1 MEKTKRYQMAER
13 LAANAD
19 HLLLLTATPHH
30 GDDDRFAHFIRL
42 IDSDLFPEP
51 HRVGNKATEIRR
63 DILKLGPDCPWA
75 LRRLKEDLRDLRGRR
90 LFPDRHAHTVAFKL
104 TVQEY
109 DLYKAVTAYI
119 NQFLPQASGR
129 QAGERGPGADRA
141 SSGDSPA
148 RRWPSTSRSGA
159 GSNGSKTC

>member
-1 MEKTKRYQMAER
+1 SSKRHASAVPTPKAAPAGATRLKRRSAISSRTGLGAKT
-13 LAANAD
+13 D
-19 HLLLLTATPHH
+19 HLQLLTATRQH

-42 IDSDLFPEP
+42 IDADLFPEP
-51 HRVGNKATEIRR
+51 HRVGNKATEIGR

-109 DLYKAVTAYI
+109 DLYKAVTGYI

-129 QAGERGPGADRA
+129 
-141 SSGDSPA
+141 
-148 RRWPSTSRSGA
+148 
-159 GSNGSKTC
+159 K